1 MPGWFRPFAGRAIV
15 FQSKWDNSR
24 TLGFIGWLNMGF
36 WWRPLGVLASV
47 MLVALLL
54 WADSGWV
61 AALAFLAGIQ
71 AFVMLRRLLQEYRLS
86 RWLENP
92 DEVEPPDAT
101 GTWGDIFYRL
111 DKLQRRQRASR
122 SELTNALEQFE
133 HAAQAVPDGM
143 VILNRSDQIEWCNPA
158 SRKYLGLDCER
169 DRGQFIRY
177 LLRQAP
183 FLEFLDAADYSQRLV
198 CKSPI
203 NREVSLSMQLVPFG
217 AAQKLLVARDITDLE
232 RVDAMRRDFIA
243 NVSHELRTPLTVVG
257 GFVETL
263 ADETNLSAE
272 ESRRYFDLMLDHTRR
287 MQRLLDDLL
296 TLSQLESDDHAL
308 KEAPIDVKELAGALK
323 SDAESLSRGRHTVRL
338 QLESSAGLKGNVQ
351 EIRSA
356 LSNLVSNAVR
366 YTPDG
371 GEITLTWREQGDE
384 GVFAVTDTGE
394 GIAPEHIPRLT
405 ERFYRVDRSRSR
417 ETGGTG
423 LGLAIVKHVLTRH
436 GARLDIRS
444 VPSKGSTF
452 AVVFPAQRVQRPKA
466 PEGDN
471 VIPFREREQAAG

>member
-1 MPGWFRPFAGRAIV
+1 
-15 FQSKWDNSR
+15 
-24 TLGFIGWLNMGF
+24 MGF
-36 WWRPLGVLASV
+36 WWRPLGVLAGV
-47 MLVALLL
+47 MLMALIL
-54 WADSGWV
+54 WAGSGWV
-61 AALAFLAGIQ
+61 AALGFLVGIQ
-71 AFVMLRRLLQEYRLS
+71 AYVMLRRLWQEFRLA

-111 DKLQRRQRASR
+111 QRLQRRQKASR

-143 VILNRSDQIEWCNPA
+143 VILNGSEQIEWCNPA
-158 SRKYLGLDCER
+158 SRKYLGLDCVR

-177 LLRQAP
+177 LMRQAH
-183 FLEFLDAADYSQRLV
+183 FLEFLDAVDYSRHLV
-198 CKSPI
+198 CKSPA
-203 NREVSLSMQLVPFG
+203 NREVTLSLQLVPFG
-217 AAQKLLVARDITDLE
+217 EGKKLLVARDITELE

-263 ADETNLSAE
+263 AEAPELPAAE
-272 ESRRYFDLMLDHTRR
+272 SKRYFDLMLDHTRR
-287 MQRLLDDLL
+287 MQNLLDDLL
-296 TLSQLESDDHAL
+296 TLSRLESAEHVL
-308 KEAPIDVKELAGALK
+308 KEEDVNVPELARALAAE
-323 SDAESLSRGRHTVRL
+323 AESLSRGRHRIHLDLASEARL
-338 QLESSAGLKGNVQ
+338 RGNMQ

-356 LSNLVSNAVR
+356 LGNLVSNAVR
-366 YTPDG
+366 YTPEG
-371 GEITLTWREQGDE
+371 GDITLAWREHDGD
-384 GVFAVTDTGE
+384 GVFSVIDTGE
-394 GIAPEHIPRLT
+394 GIASEHIPRLT

-444 VPSKGSTF
+444 APGKGSTF
-452 AVVFPAQRVQRPKA
+452 SAVFPAQRLMAA
-466 PEGDN
+466 PPSAT
-471 VIPFREREQAAG
+471 VIPFPTQEQAVG

>member
-1 MPGWFRPFAGRAIV
+1 
-15 FQSKWDNSR
+15 
-24 TLGFIGWLNMGF
+24 MGF

-47 MLVALLL
+47 MLVALIL

-61 AALAFLAGIQ
+61 AALGFLAGIQ
-71 AFVMLRRLLQEYRLS
+71 AFVMLRRLWQEFRLA

-92 DEVEPPDAT
+92 DEVNPPDAT

-143 VILNRSDQIEWCNPA
+143 VILNSSEQIEWCNPA
-158 SRKYLGLDCER
+158 SRKYMGLDCER

-177 LLRQAP
+177 LLRQAN
-183 FLEFLDAADYSQRLV
+183 FLDFLDAADYSQRLV

-203 NREVSLSMQLVPFG
+203 DREMTLSMQLVPFG
-217 AAQKLLVARDITDLE
+217 ASQKLLVARDITDLE

-263 ADETNLSAE
+263 ADAHDLPAS

-287 MQRLLDDLL
+287 MQHLLDDLL
-296 TLSQLESDDHAL
+296 TLSQLESDDQNL
-308 KEAPIDVKELAGALK
+308 KDAPINVHELAQGLK
-323 SDAESLSRGRHTVRL
+323 SDAESLSRGRHKVRL
-338 QLESSAGLKGNVQ
+338 TLDSNALLKGSLQ

-356 LSNLVSNAVR
+356 LGNLVSNAVR
-366 YTPDG
+366 YTPEG
-371 GEITLTWREQGDE
+371 GEITLAWRERNGE
-384 GVFAVTDTGE
+384 GVFSVSDTGE
-394 GIAPEHIPRLT
+394 GIAAEHIPRLT

-436 GARLDIRS
+436 GARLEIQS
-444 VPSKGSTF
+444 TPGKGSTF
-452 AVVFPAQRVQRPKA
+452 SAIFPVQRIQQPGT
-466 PEGDN
+466 PESGR
-471 VIPFREREQAAG
+471 VIPFPEREQAAG

>member
-1 MPGWFRPFAGRAIV
+1 
-15 FQSKWDNSR
+15 
-24 TLGFIGWLNMGF
+24 MGF

-47 MLVALLL
+47 LLVALFL
-54 WADSGWV
+54 WAGWGWV
-61 AALAFLAGIQ
+61 AALGFLAGIQ
-71 AFVMLRRLLQEYRLS
+71 AYVMLRRLLQEFRLS

-92 DEVEPPDAT
+92 DEVDPPDAT

-111 DKLQRRQRASR
+111 QKLQRRQKASR
-122 SELTNALEQFE
+122 GQLTTALEQFE
-133 HAAQAVPDGM
+133 NAAMAVPDAM
-143 VILNRSDQIEWCNPA
+143 IILNGNEQIEWCNPA
-158 SRKYLGLDCER
+158 SRTYMGLDCER
-169 DRGQFIRY
+169 DRGQFVRY
-177 LLRQAP
+177 LLRQAH
-183 FLEFLDAADYSQRLV
+183 FLDFLDAADYSRRLV

-203 NREVSLSMQLVPFG
+203 DREVTLSMQLVPFG
-217 AAQKLLVARDITDLE
+217 EGKKLLVARDITDLE

-263 ADETNLSAE
+263 ADAPDLPAS

-296 TLSQLESDDHAL
+296 ILSRLESAEHAL
-308 KEAPIDVKELAGALK
+308 KDEPVDVSGLAQSLK
-323 SDAESLSRGRHTVRL
+323 AEAESLSRGRHRVN
-338 QLESSAGLKGNVQ
+338 LEVDSRAWLKGNVQ

-356 LSNLVSNAVR
+356 LGNLVSNAVR

-371 GEITLTWREQGDE
+371 GEVTLAWRERNGD
-384 GVFAVTDTGE
+384 GVFSVTDTGE
-394 GIAPEHIPRLT
+394 GIAAEHIPRLT

-436 GARLDIRS
+436 GARLEIQS
-444 VPSKGSTF
+444 IPGKGSTF
-452 AVVFPAQRVQRPKA
+452 AAIFPAQRLLAA
-466 PEGDN
+466 PDSAT
-471 VIPFREREQAAG
+471 VIPFPAQEQAAG

>member
-1 MPGWFRPFAGRAIV
+1 
-15 FQSKWDNSR
+15 
-24 TLGFIGWLNMGF
+24 MGF

-47 MLVALLL
+47 LLVALIL
-54 WADSGWV
+54 WAGSGWI
-61 AALAFLAGIQ
+61 AALGFLAGIQ

-92 DEVEPPDAT
+92 DEVDPPNAT

-111 DKLQRRQRASR
+111 EKLQRRQRANR
-122 SELTNALEQFE
+122 SELSNALEQFE

-143 VILNRSDQIEWCNPA
+143 IILNSSDQIEWCNPA

-177 LLRQAP
+177 LMRQAH
-183 FLEFLDAADYSQRLV
+183 FLAFLDEADYSKRLV
-198 CKSPI
+198 CKSPL
-203 NREVSLSMQLVPFG
+203 NREITLSVQLVPFG
-217 AAQKLLVARDITDLE
+217 ASQKLLVARDITDLE

-263 ADETNLSAE
+263 ADTTDLPPA

-287 MQRLLDDLL
+287 MQHLLDDLL
-296 TLSQLESDDHAL
+296 TLSRLESDDSSFKDETVHV
-308 KEAPIDVKELAGALK
+308 PDLARSLK
-323 SDAESLSRGRHTVRL
+323 SEAESLSRNRHHVHL
-338 QLESSAGLKGNVQ
+338 QIDSAMNIKGGMQ

-366 YTPDG
+366 YTPEG
-371 GEITLTWREQGDE
+371 GDITLAWRERNGE
-384 GVFAVTDTGE
+384 GVFSVIDTGE
-394 GIAPEHIPRLT
+394 GIAAEHIPRLT

-436 GARLDIRS
+436 NARLEIQS
-444 VPSKGSTF
+444 TPGKGSAF
-452 AVVFPAQRVQRPKA
+452 SVVFPAQRIQPPKETA
-466 PEGDN
+466 QVADGDN